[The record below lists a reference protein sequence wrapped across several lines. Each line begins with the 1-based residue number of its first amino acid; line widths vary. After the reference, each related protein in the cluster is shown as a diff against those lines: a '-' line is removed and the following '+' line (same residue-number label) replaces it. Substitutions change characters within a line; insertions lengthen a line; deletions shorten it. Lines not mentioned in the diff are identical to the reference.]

1 MNDFKQLKRLMDIMA
16 QLRDPDNGCPWD
28 LEQDLKSLVP
38 YTLEEAY
45 ELAEAIE
52 NENESETV
60 KELGDLLFHL
70 VFYAQLG
77 NEQGLFNLERIA
89 QTVSD
94 KMIFRHPHV
103 FSNHTYK
110 NQQEFEK
117 DWLKRKQSEKKQ
129 AQLSKDNTVK
139 PTLPV
144 SLMDD
149 VSTSLPAMTRST
161 KLQKKA
167 AHIGFDWNNPKDVLN
182 KLKEE
187 IKELEQEIE
196 HVRENND
203 LSRIKDELGDVLFSC
218 INLSRHCKLDPE
230 TILRQANTKF
240 SERFRKMEEQYKYDH
255 DKMEKASMNELEQ
268 IWAGVKVQ

>member
-1 MNDFKQLKRLMDIMA
+1 MSEFKQLKRLMDIMA

-52 NENESETV
+52 HNNDSETV

-77 NEQGLFNLERIA
+77 KEKQLFDLEKIA
-89 QTVSD
+89 QVVSD
-94 KMIFRHPHV
+94 KMVYRHPHV
-103 FSNHTYK
+103 FSDHQYE
-110 NQQEFEK
+110 NQQEFER
-117 DWLKRKQSEKKQ
+117 DWLKRKQSAK
-129 AQLSKDNTVK
+129 NT
-139 PTLPV
+139 TTSDLPV

-149 VSTSLPAMTRST
+149 VSTSLPAMTRAI

-167 AHIGFDWNNPKDVLN
+167 AHIGFDWDNPKDVLS

-187 IKELEQEIE
+187 IHELEQ
-196 HVRENND
+196 VLENEQENINI
-203 LSRIKDELGDVLFSC
+203 SRITDELGVVLFSC
-218 INLSRHCKLDPE
+218 INLSRHFKLDPE
-230 TILRQANTKF
+230 AIVRQANGKF
-240 SERFRKMEEQYKYDH
+240 SDRFRKMEEQFTFDH
-255 DKMEKASMNELEQ
+255 ERMEKEPISSLEAVWKD
-268 IWAGVKVQ
+268 IKN